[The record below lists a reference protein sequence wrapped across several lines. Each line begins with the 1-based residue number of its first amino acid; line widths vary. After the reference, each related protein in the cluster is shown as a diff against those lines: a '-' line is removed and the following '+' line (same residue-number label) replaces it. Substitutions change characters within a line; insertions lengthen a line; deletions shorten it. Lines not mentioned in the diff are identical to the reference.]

1 MKITKRQLRKI
12 IKEERARLLTEAPT
26 GADLLEELQGIRSQ
40 FQDMTNVLEL
50 GNTETP
56 EMGGLDIEAQSA
68 MASYTEDAIGVVDSM
83 ITELEEIMKN
93 GGVY

>member
-1 MKITKRQLRKI
+1 MKITKRHLRKI
-12 IKEERARLLTEAPT
+12 IKEERAKLLTEAPT

-50 GNTETP
+50 GNAETP
-56 EMGGLDIEAQSA
+56 EMGGLDIEAQSV
-68 MASYTEDAIGVVDSM
+68 MASYTEDAVGVIDSM
-83 ITELEEIMKN
+83 ITELEEIMSN